1 MRNLYKKYEEGGI
14 GDPKKDSRPS
24 LAERMM
30 RGFGDAVTMGQLGP
44 LKSLVEK
51 YGPQAMDMIEDLM
64 GQGEMGEALEEFN
77 KKADQMPTA
86 RESNMRPGREDL
98 MSLVGKLGD
107 PEKMRSRRA
116 RSVPGGSDYKPFA
129 KMISYEEDLKAND
142 TSGGRGLVGRTN
154 PNVGEGID
162 PRRRLFRRR

>member
-30 RGFGDAVTMGQLGP
+30 RGFGDAMIMGNQLGP

-64 GQGEMGEALEEFN
+64 GQSEMDEAMEEFN
-77 KKADQMPTA
+77 RKADQMPTA
-86 RESNMRPGREDL
+86 RGGEMRPGREDL
-98 MSLVGKLGD
+98 RNL
-107 PEKMRSRRA
+107 PAPREMRSRRA

-129 KMISYEEDLKAND
+129 KMISYEEDLKSND